1 MAAMLNRWSG
11 QPRRWFVGAAVVL
24 TVLSCLPSVASPP
37 AVATKVVLVAT
48 HVLAAAIIVPALA
61 RQTRR

>member
-1 MAAMLNRWSG
+1 
-11 QPRRWFVGAAVVL
+11 
-24 TVLSCLPSVASPP
+24 
-37 AVATKVVLVAT
+37 VATKVVLVAT